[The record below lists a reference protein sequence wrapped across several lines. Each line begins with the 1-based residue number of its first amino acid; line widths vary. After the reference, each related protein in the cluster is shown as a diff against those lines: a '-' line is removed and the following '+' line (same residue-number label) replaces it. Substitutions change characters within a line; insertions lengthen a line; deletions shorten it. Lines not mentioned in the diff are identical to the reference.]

1 MLMMEM
7 ADVMNMNYLTA
18 VMDILATILEKKK

>member
-1 MLMMEM
+1 MMEM

>member
-7 ADVMNMNYLTA
+7 ADVINMNYLIA